1 MTNRTVLYIDDNED
15 NLLLVER
22 LLKRRPDLR
31 LRCARSGGEGVRAA
45 ADAPPALILLDN
57 RLPDADGRQ
66 VLRQFRSL
74 PATAAIPVVVIS
86 GDSAQETIEEVL
98 AAGAAGYL
106 TKPFHIRDFLAMLEN
121 YFEQS

>member
-1 MTNRTVLYIDDNED
+1 MTNRTVLYIDDSED
-15 NLLLVER
+15 NLMLVER
-22 LLKRRPDLR
+22 LLRRRPDIG

-45 ADAPPALILLDN
+45 ADVPPDLIFLDN

-66 VLRQFRSL
+66 ILCQFKSS

-86 GDSAQETIEEVL
+86 GDSAQETIDEVL

-106 TKPFHIRDFLAMLEN
+106 TKPFHIRDFLTMLES
-121 YFEQS
+121 YFD